1 MRGYGTR
8 RPAQPLALSAHGNEC
23 GDLGVNRCLCRYHLD
38 EHAGADSPQLQ
49 LPNLEGAAC
58 AGRSDLFDLV
68 PSDSAERAHS
78 EARALAICA
87 RCTVLG
93 ACRAWFASL
102 PAAQRPV
109 GVIAGRV
116 HRPRGPRPKWS
127 R

>member
-8 RPAQPLALSAHGNEC
+8 HPAQPLTLFAHGNES
-23 GDLGVNRCLCRYHLD
+23 GDLGVNRCRWRHHLD
-38 EHAGADSPQLQ
+38 ERAGADRPQLQ
-49 LPNLEGAAC
+49 VPNLEGAAC
-58 AGRSDLFDLV
+58 AGRSDLFDLA
-68 PSDSAERAHS
+68 PSDSGDRAHS

-87 RCTVLG
+87 RCPVLG

-116 HRPRGPRPKWS
+116 HRPRGPRPDWS
-127 R
+127 Q